1 MMDVP
6 FVCSLC
12 YSRDPLL
19 LERGPV
25 RHLHHGRWPAR
36 LHDVPSHQADRAGFP
51 LSFSVLLC
59 SRLSLTGLLLIL
71 PINAP
76 LISNLFAFD
85 SHLPN
90 GNLISF
96 LPGRGEGV
104 QDPLRLALPSV

>member
-1 MMDVP
+1 MDVP

-25 RHLHHGRWPAR
+25 RHLLHGRWPDP
-36 LHDVPSHQADRAGFP
+36 LHDCPSHQADRAGFP

-59 SRLSLTGLLLIL
+59 PRLSLIGLLLIL
-71 PINAP
+71 AIPAS
-76 LISNLFAFD
+76 LLSNFVALG

-90 GNLISF
+90 
-96 LPGRGEGV
+96 
-104 QDPLRLALPSV
+104 